1 MIYIEQLRGCISRLS
16 QKNVEAQLPQ
26 VSTKHHSSFTAPTTV
41 RKRRER
47 ETGKRENGEKKGA
60 ESGELGT

>member
-1 MIYIEQLRGCISRLS
+1 MIYIEKLRGCISRLS
-16 QKNVEAQLPQ
+16 QKKVEAQLSQ
-26 VSTKHHSSFTAPTTV
+26 VSTKHHSSFAAATTV

-47 ETGKRENGEKKGA
+47 ERGNRENGEKKGA